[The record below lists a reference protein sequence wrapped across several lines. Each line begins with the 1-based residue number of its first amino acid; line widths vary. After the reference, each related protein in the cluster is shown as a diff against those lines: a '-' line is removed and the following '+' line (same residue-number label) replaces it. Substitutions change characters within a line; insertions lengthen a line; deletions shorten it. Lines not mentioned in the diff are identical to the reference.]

1 MTQKGYDAGKKISG
15 IKRHIAVYTQGLP
28 HDIAVTTADIADR
41 QCALQAFSNHKENLR
56 SVTSVLVDGGYSG
69 ENFSTEVKQLLE
81 ATVQI
86 AKRNELH
93 TFTVIPERWVVERSF
108 A

>member
-1 MTQKGYDAGKKISG
+1 MD
-15 IKRHIAVYTQGLP
+15 TQGLP
-28 HDIAVTTADIADR
+28 HAIAFTTADR
-41 QCALQAFSNHKENLR
+41 QGALQAFSNHKENLR
-56 SVTSVLVDGGYSG
+56 SVTNMLADGGYSG
-69 ENFSTEVKQLLE
+69 ENFYTEVKQLLE

>member
-1 MTQKGYDAGKKISG
+1 M
-15 IKRHIAVYTQGLP
+15 
-28 HDIAVTTADIADR
+28 
-41 QCALQAFSNHKENLR
+41 
-56 SVTSVLVDGGYSG
+56 GGYSG
-69 ENFSTEVKQLLE
+69 EKFSTEVKQLLG

-93 TFTVIPERWVVERSF
+93 TFTVIPKRWVVERSF